1 MFYET
6 KKSDRRCFMK
16 RKKRSSM
23 FYEVKKAI
31 VDVLKKCSPM
41 FYEAKK
47 AFTDVL

>member
-1 MFYET
+1 
-6 KKSDRRCFMK
+6 
-16 RKKRSSM
+16 M